1 MDRMPAIRQRAAS
14 LPSNVSTGITLAIT
28 GGDKAAVTR
37 LADHARGLPVSVTT
51 PGSNALPN
59 EPDAIIYLL
68 DYNQLLQTGEALPEL
83 GQALSQQLARWGKEL
98 SPGQRPLFLAL
109 YNWEKQ
115 AAGFALPQALD
126 WLEERKRELLQQ
138 LSSVLARSGMKLREG
153 FGSIQCRL
161 WAVSLCDASELPGH
175 VPLTNFGVAQL
186 LEQAVRAAQQFRR
199 RTRKQ
204 KQLLLLMGSACLVL
218 LVGMTAGLLL
228 LAGRLQPASPQVPG
242 SDDPTAFLPLVERLA
257 WWADR
262 GRRLLRW
269 EDWRKGH
276 ALTLDWP
283 GWIAEVQRFRQAV
296 AQLPQ
301 PVSPEAQIWAQALA
315 DISRQ
320 LTRIQARATLLGAGG
335 DESVFGGG
343 NRKGAPLAFV
353 PGLSS
358 EPRST
363 RETFDAFLVE
373 VKDRLE
379 CVRRDFPMALID
391 HEPLPGDLPLEVAED
406 LRQLAELRYHVV
418 LEPVRAGIRRQVL
431 RLGEG
436 KETIAAWRA
445 CVQEGWLSGAARREL
460 ANWLAILHLLQLWA
474 GRQPVDPLDNLV
486 QLVLQENVPLPLG
499 RMFLVWPTNVSA
511 IPVLAGNTATPTP
524 PPAFADP
531 PGELTMILLSPGQP
545 QTVLVYQRVPAA
557 TSPDAKDTAATGSTA
572 SPPARSADAR
582 STATRPIQRYE
593 YRLATTVTWPGECY
607 RYRPGVAMRILGRI
621 RDTAGGIWQLSWSER
636 EARSQVFG
644 FTTLELTPRCHQLDQ
659 PPESGHCLPG
669 VRLELSVPLPLPD
682 LLP

>member
-1 MDRMPAIRQRAAS
+1 M
-14 LPSNVSTGITLAIT
+14 LTSNVSAGITLAIT
-28 GGDKAAVTR
+28 GVDKAAVTR

-51 PGSNALPN
+51 PVGNVLPN
-59 EPDAIIYLL
+59 EADAIIYLL
-68 DYNQLLQTGEALPEL
+68 DYNQLSQTGNALLEL

-98 SPGQRPLFLAL
+98 SPGQRPFFLAL

-115 AAGFALPQALD
+115 AAVFSLPQALD

-138 LSSVLARSGMKLREG
+138 LSSVLARCGMRLKAG

-161 WAVSLCDASELPGH
+161 WAVSLCEASELPGH
-175 VPLTNFGVAQL
+175 ASLTNFGVAQL
-186 LEQAVRAAQQFRR
+186 LDQAVRAAQQFRR

-204 KQLLLLMGSACLVL
+204 KQLLLLMAPACLVL
-218 LVGMTAGLLL
+218 LVGMIAGLWFLTV
-228 LAGRLQPASPQVPG
+228 RLQSGSPQVPVP
-242 SDDPTAFLPLVERLA
+242 DDPTVFLPPVERLT
-257 WWADR
+257 WWTDR

-283 GWIAEVQRFRQAV
+283 GWLSEVQRFRQAV

-301 PVSPEAQIWAQALA
+301 PISPEAQLWAQALA

-320 LTRIQARATLLGAGG
+320 LTRIQERATLLGAGG
-335 DESVFGGG
+335 DESAFSDG

-353 PGLSS
+353 PGLLA
-358 EPRST
+358 EPHST

-373 VKDRLE
+373 LKNRLE
-379 CVRRDFPMALID
+379 RVQRDFPMAITD
-391 HEPLPGDLPLEVAED
+391 REPLPGDLPLEVAED
-406 LRQLAELRYHVV
+406 LRQLAELRYQAV
-418 LEPVRAGIRRQVL
+418 LEPVRAEIRRQVL

-436 KETIAAWRA
+436 KETIAAWRE
-445 CVQEGWLSGAARREL
+445 CVQQGWLSGAARREL
-460 ANWLAILHLLQLWA
+460 PYWLAIIHLLQLWA

-486 QLVLQENVPLPLG
+486 QLVLQEYVPLPLG

-511 IPVLAGNTATPTP
+511 LPVLAGNTATATP
-524 PPAFADP
+524 PPVFADP
-531 PGELTMILLSPGQP
+531 PDELTMILLSAGQP
-545 QTVLVYQRVPAA
+545 QTVLLYQRVPAA
-557 TSPDAKDTAATGSTA
+557 ASLDAQEHTATGCTA
-572 SPPARSADAR
+572 GPCARSADAR
-582 STATRPIQRYE
+582 STATGPIQRYE
-593 YRLATTVTWPGECY
+593 YRLSTTVTWPGECF
-607 RYRPGVAMRILGRI
+607 RYRPGVVMRIQGRI
-621 RDTAGGIWQLSWSER
+621 RDTSGGIWQLSWSER